1 MSLLRIL
8 YKNVFAF
15 EGGYQVEMNQ
25 SCLSYVALGDSLTVG
40 VGASFLTPGFVGR
53 YARLTEKTLDRRVI
67 TNIFAKSGI
76 ESGGVLDIVSS
87 EPLHDKINRANIIT
101 ITAGGN
107 DLIQASK
114 DFIESRDQTE
124 IAQSVKECHSNM
136 MKIMETIHEL
146 KKDCGV
152 PFIVYLLNLYN
163 PLPQITLAD
172 KWVRLFN
179 QQLSSFDNKKTIR
192 VVDIYTVF
200 KDRQEELLSGDR
212 IHPNSLGYQEMA
224 NTLVQLGYPKEFNE

>member
-1 MSLLRIL
+1 MI
-8 YKNVFAF
+8 
-15 EGGYQVEMNQ
+15 QP
-25 SCLSYVALGDSLTVG
+25 CLSYVALGDSLTVG

-53 YARLTEKTLDRRVI
+53 YVRLTEKTLDKRVF
-67 TNIFAKSGI
+67 TDIFAKSGI
-76 ESGGVLDIVSS
+76 ESNGVLDIVRS
-87 EPLHDKINRANIIT
+87 EPLHEKINRANIIT

-107 DLIQASK
+107 DLIQASE

-136 MKIMETIHEL
+136 MKMMETIHKL

-152 PFIVYLLNLYN
+152 PFIIYLLNLYN
-163 PLPQITLAD
+163 PLPQIGLAN

-179 QQLSSFDNKKTIR
+179 RQLSSFDNKKTIR

-200 KDRQEELLSGDR
+200 EGRQEKLLSRDR
-212 IHPNSLGYQEMA
+212 IHPNSFGYQEMA

>member
-1 MSLLRIL
+1 MDI
-8 YKNVFAF
+8 
-15 EGGYQVEMNQ
+15 NQ
-25 SCLSYVALGDSLTVG
+25 PCLSYVALGDSLTVG

-53 YARLTEKTLDRRVI
+53 YVRLTEKKLDRR
-67 TNIFAKSGI
+67 IFTDILAKSGI
-76 ESGGVLDIVSS
+76 ETSGVLDIVRS
-87 EPLHDKINRANIIT
+87 ESLHRKITRANIIT
-101 ITAGGN
+101 ISAGGN

-114 DFIESRDQTE
+114 DFIESGDQAE

-136 MKIMETIHEL
+136 MKIMAMIHEL

-152 PFIVYLLNLYN
+152 PFIIYLLNLYN
-163 PLPQITLAD
+163 PLSQVALAD

-179 QQLSSFDNKKTIR
+179 RHLSSFDNNKTIR

-200 KDRQEELLSGDR
+200 KGRQEELLSRDR
-212 IHPNSLGYQEMA
+212 IHPNNLGYQEIA

>member
-1 MSLLRIL
+1 MDI
-8 YKNVFAF
+8 
-15 EGGYQVEMNQ
+15 NQ
-25 SCLSYVALGDSLTVG
+25 PCLSYVALGDSLTVG

-53 YARLTEKTLDRRVI
+53 YVRLTEKKLDRR
-67 TNIFAKSGI
+67 IFTDIFVKSGI
-76 ESGGVLDIVSS
+76 ETSGVLDIVRS
-87 EPLHDKINRANIIT
+87 ESLHRKITRANIIT
-101 ITAGGN
+101 ISAGGN

-114 DFIESRDQTE
+114 DFIESGDQAE

-136 MKIMETIHEL
+136 MKIMAMIHEL

-152 PFIVYLLNLYN
+152 PFIIYLLNLYN
-163 PLPQITLAD
+163 PLSQVALAD

-179 QQLSSFDNKKTIR
+179 RHLSSFDNNKTIR

-200 KDRQEELLSGDR
+200 KGRQEELLSRDR
-212 IHPNSLGYQEMA
+212 IHPNNLGYQEIA